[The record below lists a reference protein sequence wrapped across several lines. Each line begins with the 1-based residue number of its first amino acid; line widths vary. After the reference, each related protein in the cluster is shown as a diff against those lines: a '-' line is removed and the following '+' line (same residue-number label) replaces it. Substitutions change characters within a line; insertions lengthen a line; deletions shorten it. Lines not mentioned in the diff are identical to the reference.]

1 MGRKKKSTS
10 AKGSNK
16 KGNNNTKTNSNKD
29 LIQDVKKKL
38 IDQLISKL

>member
-16 KGNNNTKTNSNKD
+16 KGNNAKTNSNND

-38 IDQLISKL
+38 IDKLISKL

>member
-1 MGRKKKSTS
+1 MERKKKSTS

-16 KGNNNTKTNSNKD
+16 KGNNAKTNSNKD

-38 IDQLISKL
+38 IDKLISKL

>member
-10 AKGSNK
+10 SKGSNK
-16 KGNNNTKTNSNKD
+16 KGNNTKTNSNKE

-38 IDQLISKL
+38 IDKLIDKL

>member
-16 KGNNNTKTNSNKD
+16 KGNNAKTNSNKD

-38 IDQLISKL
+38 IDKLISKL

>member
-10 AKGSNK
+10 TKGSNK
-16 KGNNNTKTNSNKD
+16 KGNNTKTNSNKD

-38 IDQLISKL
+38 IDKLISKL